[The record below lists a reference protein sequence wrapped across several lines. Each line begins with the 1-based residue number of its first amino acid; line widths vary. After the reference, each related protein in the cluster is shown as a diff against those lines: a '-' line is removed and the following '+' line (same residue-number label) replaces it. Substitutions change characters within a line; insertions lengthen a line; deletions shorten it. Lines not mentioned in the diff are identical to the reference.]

1 MEGSFLP
8 SLEGPIH
15 TKKDRTQKI
24 NKAAKV
30 LATRLSNQWRR
41 IRTWHYGVV
50 FVQQKR
56 SLFYQEDQLISR
68 ISYSKDK
75 KPQQKQETIN
85 HVWMVWTGPKAHQ
98 DEELRLSVTRR
109 SPPCSHSI
117 PPHTGI
123 STSGGWSP
131 TESLSCQISQWRVW
145 FR

>member
-1 MEGSFLP
+1 MREGFQSCLCVCLFKGEGDSEVNLPVSIYGDPTAWKALFLP

-30 LATRLSNQWRR
+30 LATRLSNQCRR

-85 HVWMVWTGPKAHQ
+85 HV
-98 DEELRLSVTRR
+98 
-109 SPPCSHSI
+109 
-117 PPHTGI
+117 
-123 STSGGWSP
+123 
-131 TESLSCQISQWRVW
+131 
-145 FR
+145 